1 MQKISFIIFIS
12 LLVSCKKSTS
22 PLTILEI
29 ESQKKVTSVSK
40 KKISTLQSNQ
50 ETLNLQGKI

>member
-12 LLVSCKKSTS
+12 LLVSCKKSTP

-29 ESQKKVTSVSK
+29 ESQKKSNISFK
-40 KKISTLQSNQ
+40 KENLKIT
-50 ETLNLQGKI
+50 K